1 MQESAPARPPATPA
15 PTPALA
21 PLQVPDALPAYQR
34 GDFIGDLFQV
44 IETLGEGG
52 FGIVYLARSLASD
65 DIVALKT
72 LRGELLRDA
81 KTRAMF
87 EKEARIW
94 MDLGA
99 HPNLVRAKWIDE
111 VGGRLYIAMEYVQ
124 AGAGR
129 PNSLEGHL
137 EKGPIPEEKA
147 LLWAIQFCRGM
158 EYAVSK
164 GIRCHRDIKPA
175 NILIGGDSV
184 VKISDFGIAGLALV
198 PEAPKAAG
206 DAASAPDAA
215 GDPAKTVV
223 GTVFGT
229 PTHMSPE
236 QFVDAASCD
245 ERSDI
250 YSFGV
255 VLYQMASGGRLPF
268 RPAPPPPEMF
278 AQAGAYF
285 WHAFRTL
292 HTSVT
297 EGPLDSP
304 FAPIVTRALKK
315 KREDRYPNF
324 AALRADLE
332 SLYEKTK
339 GEKAP
344 SLAGTKE
351 TATDWNA
358 KGMSFATLDRWTEAL
373 ECYDKAIALEADAA
387 ALHSNRGNALKHLGR
402 IDESLA
408 SYDRAIALDPLSA
421 PAFENKALLYA
432 DAQRNEEALA
442 CVERAIALDPTKAD
456 PHVIRGVLLGRL
468 GRNQEGIEAY
478 QSAISIDQRNVSAWF
493 NQAIA
498 LGAINRVLAIQCVD
512 NALACDPAHVAGW
525 DLKGTLLSELG
536 RGSEAVACHLE
547 AVKLDPRDGRL
558 RYNLGNSWASIERLE
573 EARESYEAATR
584 LAPDMPITWYN
595 LALATFRLGR
605 LKESVPLFE
614 RFLSFDPPPD
624 GLRRTAERLTSEI
637 KAGRTPI
644 LGPIT
649 VGSRITPA
657 EQASIDAGVLPQLQE
672 APRPAPSPA
681 SVPVVAAPAP
691 RPAEEPLPG
700 PKPDPEAVALQA
712 AGHFNA
718 GRFGEALSMVESLL
732 RTDPR
737 DDKALNTRANAL
749 FKLGRRDEACA
760 AIVKA
765 VEASPGTLPFWLNKA
780 VMEYD
785 SGRLKEAYRSAID
798 LVEIAQ
804 VDGTKASSVEEARK
818 MIAALSA
825 KGVIPNPRD
834 YLGFLG
840 LGYVSMVE
848 GRADAALQFFDNA
861 IAAAPRNLEALR
873 WKGSALKELKRADDA
888 LAVFDRA
895 LAIAPNDPEIHHDRG
910 IVLAMLREFERAV
923 EAFDRALKLDPDHV
937 PSLSDKGKYAGELK
951 RHEEALAALR
961 RAAALMPN
969 HPAPWLNKALV
980 EDILGREE
988 DALLSHEKFLERAK
1002 PEMRLQI
1009 EASKRRVEQ
1018 LRARLAARKGTAPL
1032 RPSSPPKPPP
1042 PGKATPIDD
1051 PFLKSVASLF
1061 SEDGGGMSDEELA
1074 RLAKAM
1080 GEDDAETLLGMLRAG
1095 GPAVPPPGPPAK
1107 APGPTPPPAASA
1119 PSVPTGLAASAAAR
1133 PTGNPVAKKYAEQGR
1148 ALLASGKPVE
1158 ALAAFDK
1165 AVERD
1170 PNQALYWAER
1180 AGALRALS
1188 RHDEARAAWTKAIGL
1203 DQACVQALMGLAA
1216 AEKHAGRPK
1225 DALPYLMEVAGL
1237 EPGNAEAWFE
1247 IGDAHRLLSDWPN
1260 AYGAFALAV
1269 KAAPRNALAIVGLAE
1284 GALNLGRVDDALEAL
1299 EVAIGFDN
1307 GIGSAFYLRGVAF
1320 SIKGLNAEAA
1330 EAQRR
1335 AVELEPSR
1343 VNAWHGL
1350 ARNLYELKRYSDSL
1364 EAVNRALELRP
1375 DFAFALTTKG
1385 LALQALRRSEDAI
1398 DAFDQALLADPRSV
1412 QALCHKGNALLS
1424 LNHPTDAFDCFS
1436 KAREIKPDHQPAF
1449 DGSRAALAAIKA
1461 GLATKN
1467 DEKQQPGSV
1476 LMLPEVSVPK
1486 TAAKYS
1492 QDECLKRSEMARNQA
1507 LFDKALEFAD
1517 QAIAA
1522 DSRKALAWLSK
1533 AEALFGL
1540 KRYAEAAAHAKKSI
1554 DLNPKFAP
1562 AWVRLASSLDALN
1575 ANDQALAAW
1584 EKTVEL
1590 ASHNVLNWC
1599 GRGVCLERMG
1609 RLEEALA
1616 SHDKALAIDP
1626 RFSIGKFHKGR
1637 MEAELG
1643 RRDAAILAF
1652 QQFLALAPPNLVA
1665 LANEARKRLQ
1675 ELKA

>member
-1 MQESAPARPPATPA
+1 MLVSCPSCGKRISDRA
-15 PTPALA
+15 PTCPFCRGATGAGSPANVPAAAPVANVDSALA
-21 PLQVPDALPAYQR
+21 PSREVSVAGPVSAPPAAAAPVAPPPWPAALQVPEALPAYQR

-52 FGIVYLARSLASD
+52 FGIVYLARSLASN

-137 EKGPIPEEKA
+137 EKGPIPPDKA

-198 PEAPKAAG
+198 PEAPGAAG
-206 DAASAPDAA
+206 NAALAPDA
-215 GDPAKTVV
+215 GSDPGKTAV

-278 AQAGAYF
+278 AQAGAWF
-285 WHAFRTL
+285 WHAFRVL

-304 FAPIVTRALKK
+304 LAAIVTRALKK

-332 SLYEKTK
+332 ALYAKAK
-339 GEKAP
+339 GDAAP
-344 SLAGTKE
+344 SPSGSKE

-373 ECYDKAIALEADAA
+373 DCYEKALALEPGAA
-387 ALHSNRGNALKHLGR
+387 ALHSNRGNALRHLGR
-402 IDESLA
+402 AEESLA
-408 SYDRAIALDPLSA
+408 SYDRAIALDPLYA
-421 PAFENKALLYA
+421 AAFENKALLYA
-432 DAQRNEEALA
+432 HAQRNQEALA
-442 CVERAIALDPTKAD
+442 CVERSIALDPTKAD

-468 GRNQEGIEAY
+468 GRGQEEIEAY
-478 QSAISIDQRNVSAWF
+478 QAAIALDPRNVDAWF
-493 NQAIA
+493 NQANA
-498 LGAINRVLAIQCVD
+498 LSTVNRVLAIQCVD
-512 NALACDPAHVAGW
+512 NALSCDPAYVAGW

-536 RGSEAVACHLE
+536 RGPEAVACHQE
-547 AVKLDPRDGRL
+547 AVKLNPRDGRL
-558 RYNLGNSWASIERLE
+558 RYNLGNSWSSIERFD
-573 EARESYEAATR
+573 EAREAYEAATR
-584 LAPDMPITWYN
+584 LAPDMPVTWYN

-605 LKESVPLFE
+605 LAESVPLFE
-614 RFLSFDPPPD
+614 RFLSFDPPSD
-624 GLRRTAERLTSEI
+624 GLRRTAERLSSEI
-637 KAGRTPI
+637 RAGRAPT
-644 LGPIT
+644 LGPIKT
-649 VGSRITPA
+649 GSRITPA
-657 EQASIDAGVLPQLQE
+657 EQASIDAGVLPQLRE
-672 APRPAPSPA
+672 APAPAPPSAP
-681 SVPVVAAPAP
+681 VPVVSTPAP

-700 PKPDPEAVALQA
+700 PGPDPEAVALEA
-712 AGHFNA
+712 ARHFNA
-718 GRFGEALSMVESLL
+718 GRFNEALAMVEGFLKI
-732 RTDPR
+732 DPR
-737 DDKALNTRANAL
+737 DEKALNTRANAL
-749 FKLGRRDEACA
+749 YKLGRRDEACG

-765 VEASPGTLPFWLNKA
+765 VEVSPGSLPIWLNKA
-780 VMEYD
+780 VMEHG

-804 VDGTKASSVEEARK
+804 AEGAKSPAAEQARD
-818 MIAALSA
+818 MIAALSG
-825 KGVIPNPRD
+825 KGVVPNPRG

-840 LGYVSMVE
+840 LGYVSMVA
-848 GRADAALQFFDNA
+848 GRPDAALQFFDRA
-861 IAAAPRNLEALR
+861 IEAAPENIEALR
-873 WKGSALKELKRADDA
+873 WKGSALKQLKKADDA
-888 LAVFDRA
+888 LALFDRA
-895 LAIAPNDPEIHHDRG
+895 LALAPNDPEIHHDRG
-910 IVLAMLREFERAV
+910 ITLAMLREFDRAV
-923 EAFDRALKLDPDHV
+923 EAFDRALALDPNHV
-937 PSLSDKGKYAGELK
+937 ASLSDKGKYAGELK
-951 RHEEALAALR
+951 RHEEALVALR
-961 RAAALMPN
+961 RAAALMPG

-980 EDILGREE
+980 EDLLGREE
-988 DALLSHEKFLERAK
+988 DALVSHEKFLERAK
-1002 PEMRLQI
+1002 PDMRLQI

-1018 LRARLAARKGTAPL
+1018 LRARVAARKGTPPMRPASPAP
-1032 RPSSPPKPPP
+1032 
-1042 PGKATPIDD
+1042 AAI
-1051 PFLKSVASLF
+1051 
-1061 SEDGGGMSDEELA
+1061 
-1074 RLAKAM
+1074 
-1080 GEDDAETLLGMLRAG
+1080 
-1095 GPAVPPPGPPAK
+1095 
-1107 APGPTPPPAASA
+1107 APASA
-1119 PSVPTGLAASAAAR
+1119 PPASRA
-1133 PTGNPVAKKYAEQGR
+1133 TGNPVAKKYAEQGR
-1148 ALLASGKPVE
+1148 ILLAAEKPVE

-1170 PNQALYWAER
+1170 PNEALYWAER
-1180 AGALRALS
+1180 GGVLRALS
-1188 RHDEARAAWTKAIGL
+1188 RHDEARTAWTKALGL
-1203 DQACVQALMGLAA
+1203 NQACIPALMGLAA
-1216 AEKHAGRPK
+1216 AEKRAGRPK
-1225 DALPYLMEVAGL
+1225 EAIPYLMEAAGL
-1237 EPGNAEAWFE
+1237 EPDNAEAWFE
-1247 IGDAHRLLSDWPN
+1247 IGDAHRQLSDWPN
-1260 AYGAFALAV
+1260 AYAAFALSV
-1269 KAAPRNALAIVGLAE
+1269 KASPQNALAIVGLAE
-1284 GALNLGRVDDALEAL
+1284 GALNVGKLDDALTAL
-1299 EVAIGFDN
+1299 EVAIGLDN
-1307 GIGSAFYLRGVAF
+1307 SLAQAFYLRGVAF

-1335 AVELEPSR
+1335 AVELDPSR

-1350 ARNLYELKRYSDSL
+1350 ARNLCELKRYSDAL
-1364 EAVNRALELRP
+1364 EAVNRALQLRP
-1375 DFAFALTTKG
+1375 DFAFALTTRG
-1385 LALQALRRSEDAI
+1385 LVLQALRRKDDAL
-1398 DAFDQALLADPRSV
+1398 DAFDQALLSDPRSV
-1412 QALCHKGNALLS
+1412 QALCGKGNVLLALDR
-1424 LNHPTDAFDCFS
+1424 PTEAFDCFS

-1449 DGSRAALAAIKA
+1449 EGSRAALAAIKA

-1467 DEKQQPGSV
+1467 DEHLAPGGV
-1476 LMLPEVSVPK
+1476 LALPEVSVPK
-1486 TAAKYS
+1486 TAARFS

-1522 DSRKALAWLSK
+1522 DARKGLAWLSK

-1540 KRYAEAAAHAKKSI
+1540 KRYADAAAHAKKSI

-1562 AWVRLASSLDALN
+1562 AWVRYASSLDALN
-1575 ANDQALAAW
+1575 ANPEALAAW
-1584 EKTVEL
+1584 DKAIEL
-1590 ASHNVLNWC
+1590 AGQNVLNWN
-1599 GRGVCLERMG
+1599 GKGLCLARMG

-1616 SHDKALAIDP
+1616 CHDKSLAIDP
-1626 RFSIGKFHKGR
+1626 RFSLGKFYKGLR
-1637 MEAELG
+1637 EADLG
-1643 RRDAAILAF
+1643 RSEDAVKSL
-1652 QQFLALAPPNLVA
+1652 QQFLALAPPNLAA
-1665 LANEARKRLQ
+1665 LANDARKRIQ